1 MLKYIGLAMLFSA
14 SVLPALD
21 YGARHK
27 RKMAEYE
34 LFIRLAD
41 GIYEEISTYMRPI
54 SDFLSGLSEQLSA
67 VGLSFS
73 PGCDFGAVFEKIADS
88 LLVSAKARSSLAKF
102 FSVLGSSHRTEELS
116 RVRTLRETLVSEM
129 ESDKLSGQ
137 RSVGA
142 VRAVCCAV
150 GLIFVILLV

>member
-14 SVLPALD
+14 SVLPAVE
-21 YGARHK
+21 YGGRHK
-27 RKMAEYE
+27 RRLLEYE

-54 SDFLSGLSEQLSA
+54 SDFLAGFSAELSA
-67 VGLSFS
+67 LGLEFS
-73 PGCDFGAVFEKIADS
+73 AGCDFGAEFKKIADS
-88 LLVSAKARSSLAKF
+88 LLVSGNARSSLAKF
-102 FSVLGSSHRTEELS
+102 FSSLGSSHREQELS
-116 RVRTLRETLVSEM
+116 RVRSLKDTLLSEM
-129 ESDKLSGQ
+129 ESDRLSGGK
-137 RSVGA
+137 SVGA